1 MQLITPEWAE
11 AYTSAW
17 NNDPVIAKKLKRFNS
32 VFKYSISDREDLTP
46 VVIKVEKGVCTTYG
60 TEDDFD
66 PKEIEF
72 DMWADTASWQKVF
85 NRDISVKK
93 AMISRG
99 FGFKGPKLKAMTNM
113 GGFERSIEVMIEM
126 DEVTV

>member
-11 AYTSAW
+11 AYTAAW

-46 VVIKVEKGVCTTYG
+46 VVIQVENGVCTTYG
-60 TEDDFD
+60 TEEDFN
-66 PKEIEF
+66 KIEF

-85 NRDISVKK
+85 NKEIGVKK
-93 AMISRG
+93 AMISKG
-99 FGFKGPKLKAMTNM
+99 FGFKGPKLKAAANM
-113 GGFERSIEVMIEM
+113 GGFQRSIEVMIEM
-126 DEVTV
+126 DDVQV

>member
-11 AYTSAW
+11 AYTMAW
-17 NNDPVIAKKLKRFNS
+17 NNDEVIAKKLKRFSS
-32 VFKYSISDREDLTP
+32 VFKYSISDREDLEP
-46 VVIKVEKGVCTTYG
+46 VVIKVENGVCTTYG
-60 TEDDFD
+60 TEENFT

-85 NRDISVKK
+85 NREISVKK

-126 DEVTV
+126 DGVTV